1 MTDQCRPN
9 GLFWSPSPSAVHASP
24 AMSRAS
30 GCGSSSRCSSTRPSP
45 SVSPSAA
52 RSRKVLSDEV
62 VDSMGTSFSSQYLL
76 RSKLGDGMTASVYI
90 CAATAST
97 MTSSISAT
105 SGGASRFACKL
116 AEQRVHVSNWTRV
129 VAVLEHEASLLRR
142 LGEHDH
148 IVRQVSPRLWQV
160 SPRVFPFVTAHVGP
174 SATAH
179 LTHPSPSERV

>member
-1 MTDQCRPN
+1 
-9 GLFWSPSPSAVHASP
+9 
-24 AMSRAS
+24 
-30 GCGSSSRCSSTRPSP
+30 
-45 SVSPSAA
+45 
-52 RSRKVLSDEV
+52 
-62 VDSMGTSFSSQYLL
+62 MGTSFSSQYLL

-105 SGGASRFACKL
+105 SAGASRFACKL

-174 SATAH
+174 SATAR
-179 LTHPSPSERV
+179 LTHPSPP